1 MKQSILG
8 AILAVGLASVNVSSI
23 YGLFATAFPVSG
35 GVLGSA
41 DIEVYWEDQCV
52 NKISSI
58 DWGRVGRGA
67 EKSVTVYV
75 KNTGNVPLTLS
86 EDTGNWSPP
95 EAETYLAL
103 TWTYGG
109 EPVQPNEVLPVTFT
123 LSVSQSETEVTAFRF
138 DTYVTGTETLLYQ
151 RIADCDSLANWRSIG
166 RWDTSLRLNR
176 RDYVEGAASIEE
188 RNPTG
193 RTRGARYNPPETW
206 DWSTYAFFKVWVKGQ
221 FKGTV
226 TIQVYTNSQ
235 KWSRW
240 SFTLSSA
247 KTWQEIVVDLS
258 SAPRAVG
265 RRGPADLSS
274 IDWFDMVYA
283 SPNGWI
289 RWDDIRVEP
298 LPLHTLT
305 PEARM

>member
-1 MKQSILG
+1 
-8 AILAVGLASVNVSSI
+8 
-23 YGLFATAFPVSG
+23 
-35 GVLGSA
+35 
-41 DIEVYWEDQCV
+41 
-52 NKISSI
+52 
-58 DWGRVGRGA
+58 
-67 EKSVTVYV
+67 
-75 KNTGNVPLTLS
+75 
-86 EDTGNWSPP
+86 
-95 EAETYLAL
+95 
-103 TWTYGG
+103 
-109 EPVQPNEVLPVTFT
+109 
-123 LSVSQSETEVTAFRF
+123 
-138 DTYVTGTETLLYQ
+138 
-151 RIADCDSLANWRSIG
+151 
-166 RWDTSLRLNR
+166 
-176 RDYVEGAASIEE
+176 
-188 RNPTG
+188 
-193 RTRGARYNPPETW
+193 
-206 DWSTYAFFKVWVKGQ
+206 VKGQ